1 MDISKIEEVKTP
13 DGMVFVV
20 SITKNPDEVYVTEGA
35 VLVRKGT
42 PEYREWTDTTVTVLH
57 PAEVIIA
64 KEEIFLEGLSERQK
78 KAIEYIKEK
87 GTISRREYVTL
98 ANISLRQANKDLRDL
113 LEKNLIAQ
121 IGKGRSVKY
130 TMHD

>member
-1 MDISKIEEVKTP
+1 MISFSNTNDGLVIIGVDDKTR
-13 DGMVFVV
+13 
-20 SITKNPDEVYVTEGA
+20 KVYVTEGA

-64 KEEIFLEGLSERQK
+64 KEEIFLEGPSERQK
-78 KAIEYIKEK
+78 KAIEYTKEK

-98 ANISLRQANKDLRDL
+98 ANISLRRANKDLRDL

-121 IGKGRSVKY
+121 IGKGRSVRY